1 MIPFVKFKELSFLV
15 YGLGSSGQSVVRFFK
30 KKKIKNFEVWDDNDK
45 KLFKNYR
52 SKNLNYSLNQV
63 DYIIL
68 SPGVSLNN
76 LKNKNKIVKLK
87 KKIITDID
95 LFYLV
100 NKNFKN
106 VVVTGTNGKSTTCKL
121 ITHLLQKNKFKVLL
135 GGNIGTPILD
145 LKIKKNTF
153 IVIEASSFQ
162 LSHSKFICPDFA
174 ILLNITND
182 HLDWHKNMQ
191 DYVNSKL
198 KIFNL
203 QHKKQFA
210 IVNNKFKK
218 IFKKRNF
225 QSRLTIPKIKNYKK
239 IKYKIKNLYLKL
251 NINDEN
257 MSYVYAFSRLIK
269 INNKNFINSMKSF
282 LGLPHR
288 YEVFLK
294 KKNVIFINDSKAT
307 SFEATKCALYSSK
320 NIYWVLGGLP
330 KKNDKIILNGVKKN
344 IVKAYLIG
352 KSINF
357 FKNQIKNKIKFTI
370 TRSLK
375 NSIIKI
381 VNDIKLLDKKNNT
394 ILLSPAAASYDQFL
408 NFEKRGEEF
417 KKWSKFYARKYI

>member
-1 MIPFVKFKELSFLV
+1 M
-15 YGLGSSGQSVVRFFK
+15 
-30 KKKIKNFEVWDDNDK
+30 
-45 KLFKNYR
+45 
-52 SKNLNYSLNQV
+52 
-63 DYIIL
+63 
-68 SPGVSLNN
+68 
-76 LKNKNKIVKLK
+76 
-87 KKIITDID
+87 
-95 LFYLV
+95 
-100 NKNFKN
+100 
-106 VVVTGTNGKSTTCKL
+106 TGTNGKSTTCKL

-282 LGLPHR
+282 VGLPHR

-370 TRSLK
+370 SRSLK